1 MAVNM
6 HKTGDAVPMH
16 DVSVVI
22 PCFRCGSTV
31 GRAVA
36 SALAQSMPPLEVI
49 VVDDASADDT
59 GRALEALRR
68 ERGDDRLRIITLAR
82 NGGAAAAR
90 NAAWDA
96 ARGEFVAFLDADD
109 AWHPRKLEIQLGF
122 MRAHPEFPMSAHQH
136 AFDDGPPGS
145 LGVGKDVRFSEI
157 SFRAMLYRNWF
168 HTSSVMMRRDLP
180 HRFVAGKRYGEDRQ
194 LWLDVAAGRR
204 IARIDLPLV
213 RIYKPLYGVS
223 GLSADLWAME
233 TAELATFRGLHK
245 SGLIGAPLMC
255 VLLAWSMTRFLRRL
269 VIVGMRRALAE

>member
-1 MAVNM
+1 MAMNM

-22 PCFRCGSTV
+22 PCFCCESTV
-31 GRAVA
+31 GRAVD
-36 SALAQSMPPLEVI
+36 SALAQSMQPLEVI
-49 VVDDASADDT
+49 LVDDASPQET
-59 GRALEALRR
+59 RRALEALLR
-68 ERGDDRLRIITLAR
+68 EHGERLRIITLAR

-96 ARGEFVAFLDADD
+96 ARGEFVALLDADD

-136 AFDDGPPGS
+136 AFDDRPPGS

-180 HRFVAGKRYGEDRQ
+180 HRFAAGKRYGEDRQ
-194 LWLDVAAGRR
+194 LWLDVAAGGASRASTCR
-204 IARIDLPLV
+204 WCASTSRCTACPASA
-213 RIYKPLYGVS
+213 PTS
-223 GLSADLWAME
+223 GRWKRPSSRP
-233 TAELATFRGLHK
+233 F
-245 SGLIGAPLMC
+245 GAC
-255 VLLAWSMTRFLRRL
+255 
-269 VIVGMRRALAE
+269 IRRA